1 MIPKKEDLDVI
12 KGEFKEK
19 YFEVIGEHGE
29 FYGEPGDRPYLLLSW
44 VASQLRNQTILVVDA
59 YRGFSSLALSF
70 ESSNTVHA
78 FSNKGLMDSRILK
91 QPNIQYHE
99 NDLMDPTVQQSWKS
113 SILACDLIFLDSSP
127 HNGEDE
133 YKFYE
138 FLKENNYKG
147 VLLCDHVWEK
157 KEMRDLFLYKIPDS
171 YRYDLSLIGS
181 HTGTIMVGFSQ
192 ESIHEIAEKKTDL
205 SKWTLV
211 TAYFNLTTCPDASS
225 EIKAR
230 DSDYYFHYAKYTLC
244 MPYNLVV
251 YCDSESLPKIQ
262 AIRPKEYNTK
272 YIITEFDTIRV
283 SPDAKLFS
291 EYRVQINENR
301 KKKPYHFDPRNTASY
316 YMFCLSRYWMLR
328 ETITNNPFES
338 THFAWINFCME
349 RMGYKNVLHLEEC
362 LSVYRDKF
370 STCYIDFVPEW
381 LVENTAEYFKVGRC
395 SMCSGFF
402 TGNKE
407 YMFKVCGLI
416 IDKFKKYVEEGYGHA
431 DEQLYSPVFFE
442 NRHLFDQYLGDYTE
456 MITNYKYVYDR
467 PTEPVRNF
475 IRNSFQYGEY
485 ELCLKACKVMIES
498 ISLNKCKL
506 DDEPM
511 RALEHF
517 FTQSCIEI
525 QKTTVK

>member
-1 MIPKKEDLDVI
+1 
-12 KGEFKEK
+12 
-19 YFEVIGEHGE
+19 
-29 FYGEPGDRPYLLLSW
+29 
-44 VASQLRNQTILVVDA
+44 
-59 YRGFSSLALSF
+59 
-70 ESSNTVHA
+70 
-78 FSNKGLMDSRILK
+78 
-91 QPNIQYHE
+91 
-99 NDLMDPTVQQSWKS
+99 
-113 SILACDLIFLDSSP
+113 
-127 HNGEDE
+127 
-133 YKFYE
+133 
-138 FLKENNYKG
+138 
-147 VLLCDHVWEK
+147 
-157 KEMRDLFLYKIPDS
+157 
-171 YRYDLSLIGS
+171 
-181 HTGTIMVGFSQ
+181 
-192 ESIHEIAEKKTDL
+192 
-205 SKWTLV
+205 
-211 TAYFNLTTCPDASS
+211 
-225 EIKAR
+225 
-230 DSDYYFHYAKYTLC
+230 
-244 MPYNLVV
+244 
-251 YCDSESLPKIQ
+251 
-262 AIRPKEYNTK
+262 
-272 YIITEFDTIRV
+272 
-283 SPDAKLFS
+283 
-291 EYRVQINENR
+291 
-301 KKKPYHFDPRNTASY
+301 
-316 YMFCLSRYWMLR
+316 ML
-328 ETITNNPFES
+328 N
-338 THFAWINFCME
+338 
-349 RMGYKNVLHLEEC
+349 LEEF

-416 IDKFKKYVEEGYGHA
+416 IEKFKKYVEEGYGHA

-498 ISLNKCKL
+498 IGLNKCKL